1 MCMVKEK
8 YELLEKEAME
18 RVGYIDSLRGFAI
31 LIVVVGHLIQFN
43 YNAFLESKLFNII
56 YSFHM
61 PLFFFISG
69 CARALHIDKQ
79 IFLKSLFAKIFKR
92 FYVLIVPSIVWSSIV
107 PLFFFNITNIT
118 WRLTSSY
125 WFLNVLFVISLMWE
139 CFLYLEMKCSQK
151 TLLYITCLSAGL
163 LLFYFDI
170 KRIPIFY
177 LMMFILG
184 FYFQRYKWINKIN
197 IHVYGVLLI
206 LFLLFV
212 SMFKYGSEVAGDPNR
227 IWLLMPLSICASFC
241 LIKLF
246 ETFDSKS
253 YKITERLGSIG
264 QFTLGIY
271 LAHFIFVKIGGLSF
285 VETHFDIVLQY
296 IILSIIAIFI
306 SYLCVFLQHLLQPF
320 GWLYSIMYGR
330 LNGFNKIDR

>member
-1 MCMVKEK
+1 
-8 YELLEKEAME
+8 ME

-31 LIVVVGHLIQFN
+31 LLVVVGHLIQFN

-170 KRIPIFY
+170 KR
-177 LMMFILG
+177 
-184 FYFQRYKWINKIN
+184 
-197 IHVYGVLLI
+197 
-206 LFLLFV
+206 V
-212 SMFKYGSEVAGDPNR
+212 SIRRNAP
-227 IWLLMPLSICASFC
+227 
-241 LIKLF
+241 
-246 ETFDSKS
+246 
-253 YKITERLGSIG
+253 
-264 QFTLGIY
+264 FTL
-271 LAHFIFVKIGGLSF
+271 
-285 VETHFDIVLQY
+285 
-296 IILSIIAIFI
+296 
-306 SYLCVFLQHLLQPF
+306 
-320 GWLYSIMYGR
+320 
-330 LNGFNKIDR
+330 